1 MSCFVTER
9 QQITASAMLCHRCD
23 ICHTFMFCEICHGW
37 HNRFYIPCDKRDVTG
52 CLRHEHDKCGCA
64 FAYWYANAQPPLP
77 TCQVTRCDKR
87 DVTSL
92 RWHFSK
98 MSPRWHNITHVT
110 SRDQANSPASMMLC
124 HTLSRH
130 KEGEFVTHSPALW
143 PFGHRGCADTTYV
156 NLSRIGPISLV
167 WERTPRLLGLCTCLN
182 IFINFYNFSDL

>member
-9 QQITASAMLCHRCD
+9 EQIAASAMLCHGCD
-23 ICHTFMFCEICHGW
+23 ICHTFMFCKICHGRQEW
-37 HNRFYIPCDKRDVTG
+37 LEG

-77 TCQVTRCDKR
+77 TCQVTRCDMR
-87 DVTSL
+87 DVMSP
-92 RWHFSK
+92 RRHFSK
-98 MSPRWHNITHVT
+98 VSPKWRNVTLVT

-143 PFGHRGCADTTYV
+143 LFGHRGSVVTLPMLTCQGLV
-156 NLSRIGPISLV
+156 RFLGSERGPLS
-167 WERTPRLLGLCTCLN
+167 
-182 IFINFYNFSDL
+182 F